1 MKYQNTNLAVAA
13 TCLLALGSS
22 ISSSHA
28 AVVLAKYEFT
38 GGSAAQTSG
47 LATGSNVAFGAFT
60 DGASSPGFSGAS
72 NSIFV
77 RYNATDGTDN
87 NLVEALGNDAYATIT
102 ITNNTGDV
110 YGLDELSF
118 NFYWD
123 SGGNNSERGA
133 MYVMSDRSAYENGNE
148 LLSFAKEATDDTT
161 SNVSADLSSLTSLGT
176 GSSIEF
182 RLYFSDNANNT
193 SPIFRVDNVTVNGT
207 AVPEPSSTVLLGLGG
222 LALILRRRR

>member
-1 MKYQNTNLAVAA
+1 MKHQNTNLAVAA

-28 AVVLAKYEFT
+28 AVLAKYEFI

-47 LATGSNVAFGAFT
+47 LATGSNVAFGGFNGGT
-60 DGASSPGFSGAS
+60 SSPAFSTS
-72 NSIFV
+72 TDSIFV
-77 RYNATDGTDN
+77 RYSATAGTN
-87 NLVEALGNDAYATIT
+87 NDLAEALNNDSYATIT
-102 ITNNTGDV
+102 IINNTGDV

-118 NFYWD
+118 DFVWGP
-123 SGGNNSERGA
+123 GGNNSESGA
-133 MYVMSDRSAYENGNE
+133 MYVMSNRSAYAVNNE
-148 LLSFAKEATDDTT
+148 LLSIAKDATDDTT
-161 SNVSADLSSLTSLGT
+161 SEVSADLSSLSSLGT